1 MILNFHDRN
10 SRRLENGHDNY
21 LALKYLSK
29 KKITFTKIAFEK
41 FMKVLLTFCR
51 PDIIQQGNA
60 VGKLYLYFLVM
71 I

>member
-1 MILNFHDRN
+1 MIATQEGLKMVMTITW
-10 SRRLENGHDNY
+10 RL
-21 LALKYLSK
+21 SIFRK

-41 FMKVLLTFCR
+41 FMKVLLHDVFCR

-60 VGKLYLYFLVM
+60 NGKLYLYFLVM